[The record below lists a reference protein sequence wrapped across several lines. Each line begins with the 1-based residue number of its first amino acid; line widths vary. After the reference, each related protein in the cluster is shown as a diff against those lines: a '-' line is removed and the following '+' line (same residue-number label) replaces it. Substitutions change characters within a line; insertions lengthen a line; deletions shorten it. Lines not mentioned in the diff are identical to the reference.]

1 MNGKGKVEL
10 HNKFSFQLIDSA
22 GNVKQRG
29 YAENVVVNR
38 YYQKLPVY
46 IEDGPVDRRISLG
59 TGTGTPAVTDT
70 ALFNYLIRKNV
81 DTYSAVTPLGN
92 GQYSWTA
99 TTTFT
104 ENEANGDL
112 TEVGLCDYYG
122 SIFTHAMITDSE
134 GHTISI
140 QKTTSD
146 RLTVTATLYL
156 TLTFDDNLKYLDKLV
171 YYSRYPSV
179 SAAESNPEQ
188 ITPRTD
194 CTSIF
199 DYCAGL
205 AGNDSTFH
213 ILLAKGASRGWSVSS
228 DYSYD
233 STTQTK
239 RYRRARI
246 QSTEYNMNQT
256 YQIFGIRNAYGIK
269 YFPDHTL
276 FPPITLELEQTAD
289 GNSGDFNFGIP
300 VLMDDVTVF
309 VDGVQQPSNAYVW
322 GGKDFS
328 LRQAWESQHG
338 DHLVKAT
345 EVVYDYDYNNASSPV
360 CGSNY
365 PMFCR
370 TNPKNSPYEVYY
382 DFDTP
387 KAVNHLRHR
396 YEGSNQACRLY
407 YSTDN
412 ENWTL
417 AAEVTSG
424 NTSTIYD
431 RSFETITAR
440 YWKLN
445 LGTYLPEQYNVDTMQ
460 TRFIGA
466 FDFVQPQLHLNTVP
480 AVGSVIKVVAKSEYP
495 IKNSNWI
502 IDQMLIDLKIT
513 GGNS

>member
-1 MNGKGKVEL
+1 MNGKGQVEL
-10 HNKFSFQLIDSA
+10 HNKFSFQLTDSA
-22 GNVKQRG
+22 GNIKQMG

-38 YYQKLPVY
+38 YYQQLPNY
-46 IEDGPVDRRISLG
+46 IVVGPIDRRISLG

-70 ALFNYLIRKNV
+70 ALFNRLTTKDV
-81 DTYSAVTPLGN
+81 ESYSSVTPLGN

-104 ENEANGDL
+104 ENEANGNL
-112 TEVGLCDYYG
+112 TEVGLCDYY
-122 SIFTHAMITDSE
+122 SNIFTHAMITDSE
-134 GHTISI
+134 GHTIAI

-156 TLTFDDNLKYLDKLV
+156 TLTFDNNLKYLDKLV
-171 YYSRYPSV
+171 YYSHYPSV
-179 SAAESNPEQ
+179 ISAEANPERV
-188 ITPRTD
+188 TPRND
-194 CTSIF
+194 CTEVIK
-199 DYCAGL
+199 YCG
-205 AGNDSTFH
+205 GMSGTDSTFH
-213 ILLAKGASRGWSVSS
+213 ILLAKGASRGWFVGS

-233 STTQTK
+233 SSTQTK
-239 RYRRARI
+239 RNRRARI

-269 YFPDHTL
+269 YFPDHSI
-276 FPPITLELEQTAD
+276 FPPITLELEKTAD

-300 VLMDDVTVF
+300 VLMDEVTVF

-328 LRQAWESQHG
+328 FRQAWESQHG

-345 EVVYDYDYNNASSPV
+345 EVVYDYDYGQAWAPV
-360 CGSNY
+360 CGHEYDGYS
-365 PMFCR
+365 R
-370 TNPKNSPYEVYY
+370 TNPKGSHYEMYY
-382 DFDTP
+382 DFGTP
-387 KAVNHLRHR
+387 KAVNHLRHL
-396 YEGSNQACRLY
+396 YEGSDHPCHLY

-417 AAEVTSG
+417 AAEITSG
-424 NTSTIYD
+424 NSNTVYD

-440 YWKLN
+440 YWKLD
-445 LGTYLPEQYNVDTMQ
+445 LGTNLPYQYELATLQ

-466 FDFVQPQLHLNTVP
+466 FDFFQPQLHLNSIP
-480 AVGSVIKVVAKSEYP
+480 AEGSVIKVVAKSEYP

>member
-38 YYQKLPVY
+38 YYQELPVY
-46 IEDGPVDRRISLG
+46 INEGPVDRRISLG
-59 TGTGTPAVTDT
+59 TGTGTPAITDT
-70 ALFNYLIRKNV
+70 ALFNRLTTKDIE
-81 DTYSAVTPLGN
+81 THSSVTPLGN

-122 SIFTHAMITDSE
+122 NIFTHAMITDSE
-134 GHTISI
+134 GHTIAI
-140 QKTTSD
+140 QKTTSA

-156 TLTFDDNLKYLDKLV
+156 TLTFDANLKYLDKLV
-171 YYSRYPSV
+171 YYGRYPSII
-179 SAAESNPEQ
+179 AAEANPEQ
-188 ITPRTD
+188 LTPRD
-194 CTSIF
+194 SCTNLIK
-199 DYCAGL
+199 YCAGISS
-205 AGNDSTFH
+205 NDSTFH
-213 ILLAKGASRGWSVSS
+213 ILLAKGASRGWFVGS

-233 STTQTK
+233 SATQTK

-246 QSTEYNMNQT
+246 QSTEYNMDQT

-269 YFPDHTL
+269 YFPDHSV
-276 FPPITLELEQTAD
+276 FPPITLELEKTAD

-300 VLMDDVTVF
+300 ILMDDVTVF

-338 DHLVKAT
+338 DHLAKAT
-345 EVVYDYDYNNASSPV
+345 EVVYDYDYSTASAPV
-360 CGSNY
+360 CGHCYDGFS
-365 PMFCR
+365 R
-370 TNPKNSPYEVYY
+370 TNPENSHYEVYY

-387 KAVNHLRHR
+387 KPVNHLRHY
-396 YEGSNQACRLY
+396 YEYKRGCSLY

-412 ENWTL
+412 TNWTL
-417 AAEVTSG
+417 AAEITSG
-424 NTSTIYD
+424 DSDTVYD

-440 YWKLN
+440 FWKLDF
-445 LGTYLPEQYNVDTMQ
+445 GTNMPYEYKMPNMQ
-460 TRFIGA
+460 TKFTGA
-466 FDFVQPQLHLNTVP
+466 FDFFQPQLHLNTVP
-480 AVGSVIKVVAKSEYP
+480 AEGSVIKVVAKSEYP

-513 GGNS
+513 GGSS